1 MKKALAIALSAAM
14 LATTAS
20 AFEVKK
26 DDKQEFP
33 KVKVTGW
40 VQAIYE
46 NTVYHEKGQVTASG
60 FSVKDAALMVQ
71 GDVWDKTGYRIY
83 LQGNRKNKVSDKSDA
98 FLKTGE
104 ACYSARLMD
113 AYVDWKPSPLYSF
126 RAGQYKKQ
134 FGLEQGTSPVDLDF
148 IYESQIIRSFL
159 DNNRDQGVMLF
170 GKWTDLNYWLSLH
183 NGASYNLKDKNW
195 AKDVTARAVYAL
207 PLPGLRAG
215 ASIEYGTADGTTR
228 GLYRRRAGLEAN
240 WEWRKLFVRGEF
252 MIGRD
257 DKSISDSLS
266 RTTSRTV
273 TDTIVSWSY
282 DTLTSV
288 WTPTVTTSNRTV
300 TTKSWTKKSMVDQ
313 ALARG
318 GYLTV
323 GYVVLPR
330 LRVLGRGDLYR
341 NDYAWKLAAN
351 GADTAW
357 VKTEARTLIWSL
369 GVDYFLNKSTKVTM
383 NYDIKQE
390 DMALPLVK
398 NNALTAMVQA
408 KF

>member
-1 MKKALAIALSAAM
+1 MKKIMIVAVLLAACVAA
-14 LATTAS
+14 AS

-26 DDKQEFP
+26 DDKQDFP

-40 VQAIYE
+40 VQTIYE

-71 GDVWDKTGYRIY
+71 GDAWNKTGFRIY

-98 FLKTGE
+98 FLKTGD
-104 ACYSARLMD
+104 AVYSARLLD

-126 RAGQYKKQ
+126 RVGQYKKQ

-148 IYESQIIRSFL
+148 IYESQITRGFL
-159 DNNRDQGVMLF
+159 DNNRDQGIMVF
-170 GKWTDLNYWLSLH
+170 GKWRDLNYWLSLH

-207 PLPGLRAG
+207 PFPGLKAG
-215 ASIEYGTADGTTR
+215 ASAEYGTADGTTR
-228 GLYRRRAGLEAN
+228 GLYRRRAGVEAN

-273 TDTIVSWSY
+273 TDTLVSWSY
-282 DTLTSV
+282 DSV
-288 WTPTVTTSNRTV
+288 NAVWVPTVTFNNRTV
-300 TTKSWTKKSMVDQ
+300 STRTWTKKILVVQ

-323 GYVVLPR
+323 GYVVIPNLR
-330 LRVLGRGDLYR
+330 LAVRGDLYR
-341 NDYAWKLAAN
+341 NDYAWKLSVS
-351 GADTAW
+351 GTDTSW
-357 VKTEARTLIWSL
+357 VKTEARTLAWSL
-369 GVDYFLNKSTKVTM
+369 GADYFLNKVTKMTV

-398 NNALTAMVQA
+398 NNVLTAMVQT

>member
-1 MKKALAIALSAAM
+1 MKRITLTLALLTISMAKIC
-14 LATTAS
+14 

-26 DDKQEFP
+26 DDKSDYP
-33 KVKVTGW
+33 KVKVNGW

-46 NTVYHEKGQVTASG
+46 NTVYHEEGRVSASG
-60 FSVKDAALMVQ
+60 FSVKDAALQVQ
-71 GDVWDKTGYRIY
+71 GESWDKAGFRIY
-83 LQGNRKNKVSDKSDA
+83 LQGNRKNKVADKGDA
-98 FLKTGE
+98 FLKTGD
-104 ACYSARLMD
+104 AVYSARLMD
-113 AYVDWKPSPLYSF
+113 AYVDWKPSPMYSF

-148 IYESQIIRSFL
+148 ICESQITRGFL
-159 DNNRDQGVMLF
+159 DNNRDQGVMVF

-183 NGASYNLKDKNW
+183 NGASYNLKDRNW
-195 AKDVTARAVYAL
+195 AKDVTVRTVYAL
-207 PLPGLRAG
+207 PVPGLRLG
-215 ASIEYGTADGTTR
+215 ASAEYGTADGTIN
-228 GLYRRRAGLEAN
+228 GLYRRRAGAEAN

-266 RTTSRTV
+266 RTTSRSV
-273 TDTIVSWSY
+273 TDTLVSWSY
-282 DTLTSV
+282 DSV
-288 WTPTVTTSNRTV
+288 GGAWVPTVTFSNRTV
-300 TTKSWTKKSMVDQ
+300 TTKTWTKKGMTDR

-323 GYVVLPR
+323 GYVVMPNLR
-330 LRVLGRGDLYR
+330 LAVRGDLYR
-341 NDYAWKLAAN
+341 NDYAWRLSVA
-351 GADTAW
+351 GSDTSWA
-357 VKTEARTLIWSL
+357 KTEARTLAWNL
-369 GVDYFLNKSTKVTM
+369 GADYFLNKVTKVTV

-398 NNALTAMVQA
+398 NNVLTAMVQT

>member
-1 MKKALAIALSAAM
+1 MKRALVIAVLPALAASAL
-14 LATTAS
+14 
-20 AFEVKK
+20 AFEVVKS
-26 DDKQEFP
+26 DKSDYP
-33 KVKVTGW
+33 KVKVNGW

-46 NTVYHEKGQVTASG
+46 NTVYHEEGKVLASG

-71 GDVWDKTGYRIY
+71 GDSWDKAGFRIY

-113 AYVDWKPSPLYSF
+113 AYVDWKPSPMYSF
-126 RAGQYKKQ
+126 RVGQYKKQ

-148 IYESQIIRSFL
+148 IYESQETKGFL
-159 DNNRDQGVMLF
+159 DNNRDQGIMAY
-170 GKWTDLNYWLSLH
+170 GKWQDLNYWLSLH

-207 PLPGLRAG
+207 PVPGLRAG
-215 ASIEYGTADGTTR
+215 ASAEYGTNDGTVP

-240 WEWRKLFVRGEF
+240 WEWRKLFVRSEF

-288 WTPTVTTSNRTV
+288 WTPTVTLSNRTV
-300 TTKSWTKKSMVDQ
+300 TTKTWTKKSMVDQ

-318 GYLTV
+318 GYMTV
-323 GYVVLPR
+323 GYVVLPNLR
-330 LRVLGRGDLYR
+330 LAVRGDLYR
-341 NDYAWKLAAN
+341 NDYSWKLSVS
-351 GADTAW
+351 GTDTSW
-357 VKTEARTLIWSL
+357 IKTEARTLAWNL
-369 GVDYFLNKSTKVTM
+369 GADYFLNKVTKVTL

-398 NNALTAMVQA
+398 NNVLTAMIQT

>member
-1 MKKALAIALSAAM
+1 MKKSVLALLLIVSVIA
-14 LATTAS
+14 TAS

-26 DDKQEFP
+26 DDKQDFP

-40 VQAIYE
+40 VQAVYE

-71 GDVWDKTGYRIY
+71 GDAWDKAGFRIY
-83 LQGNRKNKVSDKSDA
+83 LQGNRKNKISDKGDA

-113 AYVDWKPSPLYSF
+113 AYVDWKPSPLCSF

-134 FGLEQGTSPVDLDF
+134 FGLEQGTSPSELDF
-148 IYESQIIRSFL
+148 IYETQITRYFMS
-159 DNNRDQGVMLF
+159 NNRDQGIMGF
-170 GKWTDLNYWLSLH
+170 GKWQDLNYWLSLH

-195 AKDVTARAVYAL
+195 AKDITFRVVYAL
-207 PLPGLRAG
+207 PVPGLRAG
-215 ASIEYGTADGTTR
+215 ASAEYGTADGTVR
-228 GLYRRRAGLEAN
+228 GLYRRRAGVEAN
-240 WEWRKLFVRGEF
+240 WEWRKLFVRGEY

-273 TDTIVSWSY
+273 TDTLVSWSY
-282 DTLTSV
+282 DSLNSV
-288 WTPTVTTSNRTV
+288 WVPTVTFSNRTV
-300 TTKSWTKKSMVDQ
+300 TTKTWTKKTLVDQ

-323 GYVVLPR
+323 GYVVMPNLR
-330 LRVLGRGDLYR
+330 LLARGEIFR
-341 NDYAWKLAAN
+341 NDNSWKLN
-351 GADTAW
+351 TTGVDTFW
-357 VKTEARTLIWSL
+357 VKSEARTVAWNL
-369 GVDYFLNKSTKVTM
+369 GIDYFINKVTKLTV

-398 NNALTAMVQA
+398 NNVLTAMVQA

>member
-1 MKKALAIALSAAM
+1 MKKTALAAL
-14 LATTAS
+14 LVVCGITTAS

-26 DDKQEFP
+26 DDKQDFP
-33 KVKVTGW
+33 KVKVIGW

-46 NTVYHEKGQVTASG
+46 NIVWHEEGKVLASG

-71 GDVWDKTGYRIY
+71 GDAWDKTGFRIY
-83 LQGNRKNKVSDKSDA
+83 LQGNRKNKVSDKADA
-98 FLKTGE
+98 YLKTGE
-104 ACYSARLMD
+104 AVYSPKLMD

-126 RAGQYKKQ
+126 RLGQYKKQ

-148 IYESQIIRSFL
+148 IYETVTTKGFL
-159 DNNRDQGVMLF
+159 DNNRDQGLMAF
-170 GKWTDLNYWLSLH
+170 GKWRDLNYWLSLH

-195 AKDVTARAVYAL
+195 AKDVTARTVYAL
-207 PLPGLRAG
+207 PWPGLRAG
-215 ASIEYGTADGTTR
+215 ASAEYGMADGATR

-240 WEWRKLFVRGEF
+240 WEWRKLFVRGEY

-266 RTTSRTV
+266 RTTSLTV
-273 TDTIVSWSY
+273 TDTLVSWSY
-282 DTLTSV
+282 DSLSSAWV
-288 WTPTVTTSNRTV
+288 PTVTFSNRTV
-300 TTKSWTKKSMVDQ
+300 TTKTWTKKTLVDQ

-323 GYVVLPR
+323 GYVVLPKLR
-330 LRVLGRGDLYR
+330 LAVRGDLFR
-341 NDYAWKLAAN
+341 NDYSWKLKVA
-351 GADTAW
+351 GTDTAW
-357 VKTEARTLIWSL
+357 VKAEARTLAWNL
-369 GVDYFLNKSTKVTM
+369 GADYFLNKVTKLTV

-390 DMALPLVK
+390 DKALPLVR
-398 NNALTAMVQA
+398 NNVLTAMVQA

>member
-1 MKKALAIALSAAM
+1 MRRMAFAVILLIAGMS
-14 LATTAS
+14 TIH

-26 DDKQEFP
+26 DDKQDFP

-60 FSVKDAALMVQ
+60 FSIKDAALMVQ
-71 GDVWDKTGYRIY
+71 GDAWSQTGFRIY
-83 LQGNRKNKVSDKSDA
+83 LQGNRRNKVVSANIFHKSYA
-98 FLKTGE
+98 
-104 ACYSARLMD
+104 AYSARLMD

-148 IYESQIIRSFL
+148 ICESQITRGFL

-195 AKDVTARAVYAL
+195 AKDVTTRAVYAL
-207 PLPGLRAG
+207 PVPGLRAG
-215 ASIEYGTADGTTR
+215 ASAEYGTADGAAK

-240 WEWRKLFVRGEF
+240 WECRRLFVRGEF

-273 TDTIVSWSY
+273 TDTLVSWSY
-282 DTLTSV
+282 DSV
-288 WTPTVTTSNRTV
+288 GGAWTPEVTFSNRTV
-300 TTKSWTKKSMVDQ
+300 TTRTWTRKALVDQ

-330 LRVLGRGDLYR
+330 LRVLGRGDFYR
-341 NDYAWKLAAN
+341 NDYAWKLAAA
-351 GADTAW
+351 GTDTAW
-357 VKTEARTLIWSL
+357 VKAEARTMVWSL
-369 GVDYFLNKSTKVTM
+369 GADYFLNQAAKLSV
-383 NYDIKQE
+383 NYEIKQE
-390 DMALPLVK
+390 DMALPLAK
-398 NNALTAMVQA
+398 NNVLTAMVQA

>member
-1 MKKALAIALSAAM
+1 MKCFCMALLLSLTSMATAL
-14 LATTAS
+14 

-26 DDKQEFP
+26 DDRQDFP

-46 NTVYHEKGQVTASG
+46 NTVWHEKGKVTASG
-60 FSVKDAALMVQ
+60 FSAKDAALMVQ
-71 GDVWDKTGYRIY
+71 GDAWAQTGFRIY

-98 FLKTGE
+98 YLKTGD
-104 ACYSARLMD
+104 AVYSAKLMD

-126 RAGQYKKQ
+126 RVGQYKKQ

-148 IYESQIIRSFL
+148 IYESMTTKGFM
-159 DNNRDQGVMLF
+159 DNNRDQGLMAY
-170 GKWTDLNYWLSLH
+170 GKWRDLNYWLSLH
-183 NGASYNLKDKNW
+183 NGAFYNIKDKNW
-195 AKDVTARAVYAL
+195 AKDFTARAVHSL
-207 PLPGLRAG
+207 PWPGLKAG
-215 ASIEYGTADGTTR
+215 GSAEYGTADGSTR

-257 DKSISDSLS
+257 DKTVSDSLS

-273 TDTIVSWSY
+273 TDTLVSWSY
-282 DTLTSV
+282 DSLNAAWV
-288 WTPTVTTSNRTV
+288 PTVTFNNRTV
-300 TTKSWTKKSMVDQ
+300 TAKTWAKKSMVDQ
-313 ALARG
+313 ALSRG
-318 GYLTV
+318 GYLTF
-323 GYVVLPR
+323 GYVVIPKLR
-330 LRVLGRGDLYR
+330 LLARGELYR
-341 NDYAWKLAAN
+341 HDYSWKLSVN

-357 VKTEARTLIWSL
+357 VKAEARTLAWSL
-369 GVDYFLNKSTKVTM
+369 GADYFLNKVTKLTV

-398 NNALTAMVQA
+398 NNVLTAMVQA